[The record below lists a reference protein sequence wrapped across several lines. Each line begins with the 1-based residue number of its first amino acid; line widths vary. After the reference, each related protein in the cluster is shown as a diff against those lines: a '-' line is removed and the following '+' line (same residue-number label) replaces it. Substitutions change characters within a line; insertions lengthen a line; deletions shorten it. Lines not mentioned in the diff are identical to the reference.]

1 MLFPEAAPLTCQLTN
16 RIGLPWGLSG
26 FPGGSDG
33 KASVCNAGDLGV
45 LSGKESACSAGDAG
59 SIPGS
64 GRSLEKEMAIHS
76 SILAWR
82 IPWTKKPGG
91 LQSMGSQ
98 RVGDNWATKHQQ
110 Q

>member
-45 LSGKESACSAGDAG
+45 LSGKESACSAGDPG
-59 SIPGS
+59 SIPGLE
-64 GRSLEKEMAIHS
+64 RSPGQGNGNPVH
-76 SILAWR
+76 ILAWR

-98 RVGDNWATKHQQ
+98 RVGHNWATKHQQ